1 MTPLRG
7 LPHPGVVRPPT
18 LLSHFGLCLLFSDIK
33 ELKELGFL
41 TPRME
46 LLNIARVIRSAIL
59 EHVKPTASLSY
70 CFSLPQNIHSSID
83 LIAVRY
89 RKPNTTYLQ
98 HGGEMHKPWPKQPQE
113 AWLQ

>member
-7 LPHPGVVRPPT
+7 LLHLGVVWPPT
-18 LLSHFGLCLLFSDIK
+18 LPLHVGICLLFSHIK

-46 LLNIARVIRSAIL
+46 LPHIARVIRSAIL
-59 EHVKPTASLSY
+59 VHIKPTASLSY
-70 CFSLPQNIHSSID
+70 CFSLLQNIHSSID

-89 RKPNTTYLQ
+89 RVPNTTYLQ
-98 HGGEMHKPWPKQPQE
+98 HGDEIHKPWPKQPQK
-113 AWLQ
+113 AWHQ

>member
-7 LPHPGVVRPPT
+7 LLHPGVVRPPT
-18 LLSHFGLCLLFSDIK
+18 LPSHIGICLLFSYIK
-33 ELKELGFL
+33 NLKELGFL

-46 LLNIARVIRSAIL
+46 LLYVARVIRSAIL
-59 EHVKPTASLSY
+59 VHIEPTASLSS

-89 RKPNTTYLQ
+89 RAPNTAYRQ
-98 HGGEMHKPWPKQPQE
+98 HGDGLHRPKPKRPPK
-113 AWLQ
+113 AWHQ